1 MTVTG
6 GGYWG
11 MLLLQILISI
21 LTGVGSP
28 LIWSMYADVADYA
41 EYRFDTSSTGLVFSS
56 SSMAQK
62 FGGALGGSIVT
73 AILAAYGYDTAA
85 SAVQSQGALECV
97 KVLMSFLPAAVA
109 LISLLFMVLYPLNK
123 NKMEHIQ
130 NYLIIHIKNNQS

>member
-1 MTVTG
+1 
-6 GGYWG
+6 
-11 MLLLQILISI
+11 
-21 LTGVGSP
+21 
-28 LIWSMYADVADYA
+28 MYADVADYA

-85 SAVQSQGALECV
+85 GAVQSQGALECV